1 MDGWSELQLWIR
13 DRGIGLP
20 NTENLFVPFYTTKAT
35 GSGIGL
41 PLSRQII
48 EAHGGTL
55 PVRNRFDGDGCEA
68 EIRLPIQT
76 R

>member
-1 MDGWSELQLWIR
+1 M
-13 DRGIGLP
+13 
-20 NTENLFVPFYTTKAT
+20 PFYTTKAT

-48 EAHGGTL
+48 ESHGGSLTL
-55 PVRNRFDGDGCEA
+55 RNRSDGIGCEA

-76 R
+76 AINTLQKEPIRIG